1 MCLVSRLQ
9 VTKTEEITVVK
20 NIYWV
25 LNFCVVGV
33 SEKRRIKVKKY
44 TSSEI
49 LERSDNCPNQK

>member
-9 VTKTEEITVVK
+9 VTKTEEIIVVK

-33 SEKRRIKVKKY
+33 SEKKRIKVKKY
-44 TSSEI
+44 TSFEI
-49 LERSDNCPNQK
+49 LERSDNYPNQK

>member
-9 VTKTEEITVVK
+9 VTKTEEIIVVK

-49 LERSDNCPNQK
+49 LERSDNYPNQK